1 MIDKKLTLSDKT
13 KDRLLSL
20 ERLRD
25 RAALN
30 SEDPKEVLDDYLSL
44 LDSVIKLGIVE
55 RNSVKEV
62 GVLLGGK
69 KK

>member
-25 RAALN
+25 RASLN